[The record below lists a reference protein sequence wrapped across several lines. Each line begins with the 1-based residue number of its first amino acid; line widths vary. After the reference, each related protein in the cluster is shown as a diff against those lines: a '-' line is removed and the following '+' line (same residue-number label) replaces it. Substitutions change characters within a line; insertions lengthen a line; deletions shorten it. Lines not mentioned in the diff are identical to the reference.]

1 MPRPNVPVKIIVH
14 HTADS
19 SAGPQFDKVDEYHKQ
34 RGFYRSS
41 MGYYVGYHYLIER
54 DGSVRQAKED
64 HEEGCHTIGENISSL
79 GICLSGNFD
88 IELPS
93 QEQIDALG
101 RLMVSKIAQLN
112 IAEEAVF
119 PHRKYAI
126 KDCYGTRLT
135 DIWARCVLLYQRCH
149 GFETLAPALLPM
161 ARELV
166 KSAMK

>member
-1 MPRPNVPVKIIVH
+1 MPRRNVPVKIIVH

-19 SAGPQFDKVDEYHKQ
+19 SAGPQFDKVDVYHKQ

-41 MGYYVGYHYLIER
+41 FGYYVGYHYLIER

-64 HEEGCHTIGENISSL
+64 NEEGCHTIGENISSL

-88 IELPS
+88 IELPT
-93 QEQIDALG
+93 QQQIDALG
-101 RLMVSKIAQLN
+101 NLMVNKIAQLN
-112 IAEEAVF
+112 IAEDAVF
-119 PHRKYAI
+119 PHRKYAN

-135 DIWARCVLLYQRCH
+135 DIWARAVLLYQRCH
-149 GFETLAPALLPM
+149 GWDSVAPALLLM

-166 KSAMK
+166 KANTK